1 MVTSQDN
8 KVTEGRLLKMKSI
21 KDSPAIEVGESFV
34 GHYFNKPTFGEGFIF
49 FPTDRLGIPYQT
61 TKVTKIIDEFTFET
75 KNSVYYLIDKVRE
88 RDFKLE
94 DLLK

>member
-8 KVTEGRLLKMKSI
+8 KVLEGKLLKMKSL

-34 GHYFNKPTFGEGFIF
+34 GHYFDKPTLGEGFIF
-49 FPTDRLGIPYQT
+49 FPTDRLGIPFQT
-61 TKVTKIIDEFTFET
+61 STVEKIIDEFTFET

-88 RDFKLE
+88 RDFKIQ